1 MYKLFINNVQ
11 VGNYETVKDLN
22 RSVHNVFMYDSVT
35 DMKLV
40 DEGGFIAIMLTQ
52 KN

>member
-11 VGNYETVKDLN
+11 IGNYKTVKDLN
-22 RSVHNVFMYDSVT
+22 RSAHNVFMYVSVT